1 MVTRAPVFTILAPF
15 TFALLLL
22 AASPAEGDVLYADD
36 FEGCSV
42 GVHPPFWGEISG
54 FPDDVVTDV
63 WSAGGD
69 KSFVTVSQPGGLIRH
84 PVLRLID
91 VGAWPLPDSF
101 SYEAA
106 LHLDS
111 TPGSSGMIGFIVA
124 DPRYAGHVPCE
135 NGVAFRLDGKIMW
148 YGPASLQIG
157 NWFPGAG
164 QTFIVRVDI
173 DFSSLSADVYLNG
186 AKVAGGLPA
195 WPKTIPADSVY
206 GEPVP
211 LDKWGFGVAHAFA
224 GGEPASVFIDD
235 VSLLETGETP
245 AVPAGIK
252 IRPKTINLRS
262 RGRYITVYI
271 DLDGGLDAR
280 NINVSTVSLRRG
292 YSGPVYALAKPVS
305 ARDYDLDGTFELMVK
320 FPRQSVHAILEPAQS
335 VTLTVSG
342 HLFDGTAFEGSD
354 FVRVTGPGR

>member
-1 MVTRAPVFTILAPF
+1 MITRAPVFTILAPF
-15 TFALLLL
+15 TCVLLLL
-22 AASPAEGDVLYADD
+22 AASPAAGDVLYTED

-42 GVHPPFWGEISG
+42 GAHPPMWGEISG
-54 FPDDVVTDV
+54 FPDDVVTDA

-69 KSFVTVSQPGGLIRH
+69 KSFVTVSQPGSLIRH

-111 TPGSSGMIGFIVA
+111 TTGSSGMVGFIVA

-148 YGPASLQIG
+148 YGPTSLHIG
-157 NWFPGAG
+157 NWLPGAG
-164 QTFIVRVDI
+164 ETFIVHVDI
-173 DFSSLSADVYLNG
+173 DFGELSADVYLNG
-186 AKVAGGLPA
+186 AKVAGGLSA
-195 WPKTIPADSVY
+195 WPKTIPAESVY

-224 GGEPASVFIDD
+224 GTEPARVFIDD
-235 VSLLETGETP
+235 VLLAETGQTP
-245 AVPAGIK
+245 SVSAGIK
-252 IRPKTINLRS
+252 IRPTTINLNS
-262 RGRYITVYI
+262 RGAYITAYI

-280 NINVSTVSLRRG
+280 DINVSTVALRRG
-292 YSGPVYALAKPVS
+292 YLGPVYALATPVS
-305 ARDYDLDGTFELMVK
+305 ARDYDLDGVYELMVK

-335 VTLTVSG
+335 VALTVSG
-342 HLFDGTAFEGSD
+342 QLFDGTAFGGSD
-354 FVRVTGPGR
+354 LVRVTGPGP